1 MKAGLLTIYCRL
13 QRERHAL
20 NALLKPVAIPRMQ
33 QQRSGLRQEAHVD
46 GKVLDPSQQDILKLV
61 ESGRE
66 AKQSTVTAVEGRL
79 SQVRQRLMPSID
91 RLAAEVQEVELYRR
105 AGDEVS
111 SRVLEICAARLE
123 ERDVR
128 RRRNNNA
135 QAGRPELWTVLG
147 ALSRLEMRG

>member
-1 MKAGLLTIYCRL
+1 MKAGLLTIDYRL

-33 QQRSGLRQEAHVD
+33 QQRPGLYQEAHVD
-46 GKVLDPSQQDILKLV
+46 AKVIGPSQQDILKLV
-61 ESGRE
+61 EGGCE
-66 AKQSTVTAVEGRL
+66 AKQSRVTAVEGRL
-79 SQVRQRLMPSID
+79 SQVRQLLMPSID

-123 ERDVR
+123 EQDVR
-128 RRRNNNA
+128 KRNNNA
-135 QAGRPELWTVLG
+135 QAGRPELWAVLG